1 MENNNNNNNEM
12 MVEMRQL
19 LKQLIA
25 LLKQQRRSQKVNQP
39 TGYTLYRR
47 DGGRAWEKEQKIQ
60 FQALEI
66 CRHVQCNPGNATSE
80 IKAFCALAVLWQAQ
94 SLPSTVH

>member
-39 TGYTLYRR
+39 TGYTLFRR
-47 DGGRAWEKEQKIQ
+47 EGGKAWNTLTQEEKGPW
-60 FQALEI
+60 
-66 CRHVQCNPGNATSE
+66 NT
-80 IKAFCALAVLWQAQ
+80 KAKAIREKKNEERGEYGLTNIEDV
-94 SLPSTVH
+94 SK

>member
-1 MENNNNNNNEM
+1 MENNNNNNKEM

-25 LLKQQRRSQKVNQP
+25 LLKQMRRYQKAKQP

-47 DGGRAWEKEQKIQ
+47 DGGRAWNTLTQEEQGVWNTEAKAIREKKNEERGEYGLTNIEDVSK
-60 FQALEI
+60 
-66 CRHVQCNPGNATSE
+66 
-80 IKAFCALAVLWQAQ
+80 
-94 SLPSTVH
+94 